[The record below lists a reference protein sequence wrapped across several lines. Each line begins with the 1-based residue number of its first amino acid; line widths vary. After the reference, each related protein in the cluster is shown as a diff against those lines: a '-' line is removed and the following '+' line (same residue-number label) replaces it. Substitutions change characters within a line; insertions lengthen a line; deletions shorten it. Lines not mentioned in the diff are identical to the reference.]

1 MLAALPSHHRTA
13 DAVVIDARS
22 HVVDVE
28 AKVARI
34 VGIDVVDVELAC
46 IVNALYSLEAAANRC
61 GHVASRAELHVV
73 AALVGCGDESHQIA
87 RHIIEGGIV

>member
-1 MLAALPSHHRTA
+1 MLAVLIRHYILSYT
-13 DAVVIDARS
+13 VVIDARS

-28 AKVARI
+28 
-34 VGIDVVDVELAC
+34 LAS
-46 IVNALYSLEAAANRC
+46 IVNALYSLEDAANRC